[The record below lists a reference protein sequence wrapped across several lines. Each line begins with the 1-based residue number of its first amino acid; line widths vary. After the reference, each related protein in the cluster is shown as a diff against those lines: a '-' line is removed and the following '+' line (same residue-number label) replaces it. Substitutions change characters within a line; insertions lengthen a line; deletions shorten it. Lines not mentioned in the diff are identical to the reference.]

1 MIGAERQFVMADEA
15 VEQLQEGVEQ
25 HNGMEMDSDV
35 AEILY
40 FDSSSSSSDS
50 GSGSDIDSQ
59 INILYYN

>member
-1 MIGAERQFVMADEA
+1 M
-15 VEQLQEGVEQ
+15 EQLQEGVEQ